1 MRVSATCSVAYHG
14 RKTEFGDLDI
24 AAPEV
29 YELSGK
35 APSESSTPPERQ
47 DARRMTRMTLA
58 GCPEVAKKADG
69 ASQPRRGQ
77 LKVPYY

>member
-29 YELSGK
+29 AYELSGK

-47 DARRMTRMTLA
+47 DARRMTLVEELTLA
-58 GCPEVAKKADG
+58 
-69 ASQPRRGQ
+69 
-77 LKVPYY
+77 